1 LLTKSTR
8 GIRYKVI
15 ERLTGDTNPKNTYR
29 DGSYLS
35 ITGGGSGGLPML
47 FATDALENR
56 AQRARM
62 GEFIRTCGV
71 IEPGDWVLTTHTGGH
86 FYRYDCPATL

>member
-1 LLTKSTR
+1 
-8 GIRYKVI
+8 
-15 ERLTGDTNPKNTYR
+15 
-29 DGSYLS
+29 
-35 ITGGGSGGLPML
+35 ML